1 MQYKIMY
8 VELKSGYYDNGP
20 AWIGRVAI
28 SKSGQTVY
36 FDNKAL
42 KKGNGISGNFY
53 NLETGDEYWISGVK
67 KDGRDRH
74 WAGNGKI
81 MIDRKIINEYLQF
94 TGEKSIDTK
103 RLEVVDIEDRYP
115 IDRINK
121 IENKTLDSNK
131 L

>member
-8 VELKSGYYDNGP
+8 IELKSGYKDNGP

-36 FDNKAL
+36 FDNKAF
-42 KKGNGISGNFY
+42 KKANGIRGNFY

-81 MIDRKIINEYLQF
+81 MIDRKIIREYLQI
-94 TGEKSIDTK
+94 TGEESIDTK
-103 RLEVVDIEDRYP
+103 RLEILDIEDSYP
-115 IDRINK
+115 IDRVNK
-121 IENKTLDSNK
+121 IENKIFDSSK